1 MNEHCYDG
9 MYIVQLY
16 TARLGS
22 AQQSTTKKW
31 NDEKVHWC
39 DMNEFLIAYY
49 EFYAHSHYLWHLL
62 CVCLLDFLAMIP
74 FSLWLRPNSH
84 CHNDNNFSKIV
95 FTAWSGTLKTHNT
108 HSQSFALSHTHTY
121 IPTLEHNRDD
131 TTRVLVSH
139 RKGTSWRNTKYKQL
153 IMVPCYQGN
162 QNMQTTCSER
172 FSFNIIQRQ
181 TWF

>member
-108 HSQSFALSHTHTY
+108 HSQSFALSLTHTHTY
-121 IPTLEHNRDD
+121 QH
-131 TTRVLVSH
+131 S
-139 RKGTSWRNTKYKQL
+139 
-153 IMVPCYQGN
+153 
-162 QNMQTTCSER
+162 
-172 FSFNIIQRQ
+172 NIIAMTQHVYLYRIEKELAGAIQ
-181 TWF
+181 NTNNSLWSRVIREIKTCKRRVASAFRSI